1 MKQKNNDDNK
11 NKNAL
16 FLYIYEHKKLII
28 LSIIFMILY
37 SLTNPLQLW
46 ILKPFI
52 DKMFVKDVIVEFQA
66 PEKLIQKS
74 QYIYSYFP
82 NFLRDNSFTRF
93 IKNALTKKYIFSQ
106 RQLFLLISIYIIGIS
121 LLKGFFKFLHNYLLL
136 YITGAIIKK
145 LRERLY
151 DKLMNLPFNF
161 YAQRKTGDI
170 LSRFT
175 NDVALLQGTV
185 SNLIIQ
191 VIEKPAEILF
201 LTIFVFIISWKLS
214 LVSFLILP
222 LVAYIIYLSGILMR
236 KYVKRIQLKISDI
249 TQQLQETIQGIKI
262 IKSFTAEKIMLER
275 FKTDNN
281 NHFRQNLKS
290 WRVQVIS
297 SPVIEFLTMLG
308 IVLVLYFALY
318 LVKTDDLTSGTIITF
333 LAALMSMYKPIKE
346 LTQLNMNY
354 HQIKIVFERINEI
367 LNIESDIK
375 EVADPIEFTGLKK
388 IITFNNVSFKYSSD
402 DREILKNISFSVN
415 VGKTAAI
422 VGPSGVGKST
432 LVNLLPRFYDVTSGI
447 ISFDR
452 VNIKNYSLETL
463 RQQISIVEQEIFLFN
478 DTIKNNICY
487 PHSDCDFERVKE
499 CAKLANAL
507 EFIEQLPNG
516 FDTIVGDR
524 GQTLSVGQKQRIA
537 IARAIYKQSSI
548 LILDEATSALDTESE
563 RLVQEAIDNLLKR
576 YTTFVIAH
584 RLSTVRN
591 ADLIIV
597 LKDGEIVELGAHEQL
612 LKKNEYY
619 AQLYNTQFNK

>member
-28 LSIIFMILY
+28 LSVIFMILY

-82 NFLRDNSFTRF
+82 NFLRDNSFTHF

-201 LTIFVFIISWKLS
+201 LTIFVFIIS
-214 LVSFLILP
+214 
-222 LVAYIIYLSGILMR
+222 
-236 KYVKRIQLKISDI
+236 
-249 TQQLQETIQGIKI
+249 
-262 IKSFTAEKIMLER
+262 
-275 FKTDNN
+275 
-281 NHFRQNLKS
+281 
-290 WRVQVIS
+290 
-297 SPVIEFLTMLG
+297 
-308 IVLVLYFALY
+308 
-318 LVKTDDLTSGTIITF
+318 
-333 LAALMSMYKPIKE
+333 
-346 LTQLNMNY
+346 
-354 HQIKIVFERINEI
+354 
-367 LNIESDIK
+367 
-375 EVADPIEFTGLKK
+375 
-388 IITFNNVSFKYSSD
+388 
-402 DREILKNISFSVN
+402 
-415 VGKTAAI
+415 
-422 VGPSGVGKST
+422 
-432 LVNLLPRFYDVTSGI
+432 
-447 ISFDR
+447 
-452 VNIKNYSLETL
+452 
-463 RQQISIVEQEIFLFN
+463 
-478 DTIKNNICY
+478 
-487 PHSDCDFERVKE
+487 
-499 CAKLANAL
+499 
-507 EFIEQLPNG
+507 
-516 FDTIVGDR
+516 
-524 GQTLSVGQKQRIA
+524 
-537 IARAIYKQSSI
+537 
-548 LILDEATSALDTESE
+548 
-563 RLVQEAIDNLLKR
+563 
-576 YTTFVIAH
+576 
-584 RLSTVRN
+584 
-591 ADLIIV
+591 
-597 LKDGEIVELGAHEQL
+597 
-612 LKKNEYY
+612 
-619 AQLYNTQFNK
+619 